1 MVGTALPPRLVSR
14 AISGGIQ
21 AHVLGAFD
29 VMAAGRRVEH
39 ADWQRASAERLVKLL
54 LVTPGHVLSR
64 EAAAEILWPGAEP
77 EASRANLRKAIHF
90 AGRALGD
97 GAVLTAEPGKVG
109 FDLAGLDLDLDRLR
123 AAFDL
128 VAESP
133 QRHGG
138 GTAGDSD
145 EADGSDVGRAIDL
158 VLSLGPRELL
168 PDDVYEEWL
177 AAPRERLEHRWR
189 TVAILAA
196 SRARDLGM
204 ADRAHAIADQLL
216 DRDPTDE
223 AAHRLVI
230 ELLAAEGRH
239 HAARM
244 QFEMCRRAL
253 REQLDVEPAPE
264 TVETF
269 GAAERVASRTPGPV
283 TSLPRLVARRA
294 ELERIE
300 VLLDRVAGGNPAS
313 LVVRG
318 PTGIGKT
325 RLLQEV
331 VGYARAS
338 GWRVLEWQAVES
350 GGTSAYAP
358 LRHHFAVALTADGI
372 AAWAEPARSGIAA
385 IAPGLGLAGTI
396 EFADRGALVDALVLA
411 IEHLARSRPLA
422 FAIDDL
428 QWLDPSTFEL
438 LERLVTEPTS
448 GPILVA
454 GTFRDDEP
462 APEPMRRLL
471 GRVRPPAG
479 TDLPVGPLEL
489 ADVEAL
495 IVGNLGGTAVQP
507 DLVRQ
512 AFEQSEGNPLF
523 CLELVRAG
531 RDHGTIRLAGQCWTT
546 TSGSSV
552 AVGAP
557 SQGVGAGEAGATVA
571 ETPDTVRRLV
581 ASRSARLTGPTLE
594 LVGTAAEL
602 GSEIDFLT
610 LQAVLPD
617 LEGELVVALDAA
629 IASGLLVERGGG
641 YAFGHPLYR
650 LAIRG
655 AAGSAR
661 RAGTHLAIARALA
674 GWVGE
679 GTTADLEK
687 AAATC
692 ADPVTA
698 AGHALSAAELGA
710 PGALPIAVAFGFAA
724 AERAVRLFD
733 PAATSLLERSIAAW
747 QRLPRD
753 LAAQF
758 DASAAFVSLANVR
771 MWAGDGGAAEAAFR
785 HAIAAARGP
794 DELARAYTA
803 FWWLPYRHADFE
815 GCLALLEE
823 GLARLPLD
831 AAVPRAIVQRDVGWT
846 LGRLQRLE
854 DSIERLVDAVR
865 VLEASDDRRDAALAL
880 DMLGMMLER
889 ARRSEEAVERLEQSL
904 SIALGLGDLKS
915 EFVRMHLG
923 TTLTRAGHPGRARPH
938 LERSL
943 EIAHQ
948 MGDRYLEFGR
958 SLGSCRDGGRAR
970 ELRGGAGDAAT

>member
-14 AISGGIQ
+14 AISGGIE

-29 VMAAGRRVEH
+29 LVAAGHRVEH

-54 LVTPGHVLSR
+54 LVTPGHALSR
-64 EAAAEILWPGAEP
+64 EAAAETLWPGAEP

-97 GAVLTAEPGKVG
+97 AAVLTAEPGKVG

-133 QRHGG
+133 PRHGG

-145 EADGSDVGRAIDL
+145 EAEGSDVGRAIDL

-168 PDDVYEEWL
+168 PDDAYEEWL
-177 AAPRERLEHRWR
+177 AAPRERLQHRWR

-196 SRARDLGM
+196 RRARDLGM

-283 TSLPRLVARRA
+283 TSMPRLVARHA

-331 VGYARAS
+331 VGYARA
-338 GWRVLEWQAVES
+338 GDWRVLAWQAVES

-358 LRHHFAVALTADGI
+358 LRHHFADALTADGI

-428 QWLDPSTFEL
+428 QWLDPSTLEL

-479 TDLPVGPLEL
+479 IDLAIGPLAL
-489 ADVEAL
+489 VDIEAL
-495 IVGNLGGTAVQP
+495 IVGNLGGTSVDPA
-507 DLVRQ
+507 LARQ

-531 RDHGTIRLAGQCWTT
+531 RDHGTIRLAGQRWTT
-546 TSGSSV
+546 TSGSC
-552 AVGAP
+552 
-557 SQGVGAGEAGATVA
+557 
-571 ETPDTVRRLV
+571 RR
-581 ASRSARLTGPTLE
+581 
-594 LVGTAAEL
+594 
-602 GSEIDFLT
+602 
-610 LQAVLPD
+610 Q
-617 LEGELVVALDAA
+617 
-629 IASGLLVERGGG
+629 
-641 YAFGHPLYR
+641 
-650 LAIRG
+650 
-655 AAGSAR
+655 
-661 RAGTHLAIARALA
+661 
-674 GWVGE
+674 
-679 GTTADLEK
+679 
-687 AAATC
+687 
-692 ADPVTA
+692 
-698 AGHALSAAELGA
+698 
-710 PGALPIAVAFGFAA
+710 PGQP
-724 AERAVRLFD
+724 
-733 PAATSLLERSIAAW
+733 PAA
-747 QRLPRD
+747 
-753 LAAQF
+753 
-758 DASAAFVSLANVR
+758 
-771 MWAGDGGAAEAAFR
+771 
-785 HAIAAARGP
+785 
-794 DELARAYTA
+794 
-803 FWWLPYRHADFE
+803 
-815 GCLALLEE
+815 
-823 GLARLPLD
+823 
-831 AAVPRAIVQRDVGWT
+831 
-846 LGRLQRLE
+846 
-854 DSIERLVDAVR
+854 
-865 VLEASDDRRDAALAL
+865 
-880 DMLGMMLER
+880 
-889 ARRSEEAVERLEQSL
+889 RSEERQP
-904 SIALGLGDLKS
+904 
-915 EFVRMHLG
+915 R
-923 TTLTRAGHPGRARPH
+923 RCRRHPRPSDDSSPIARP
-938 LERSL
+938 
-943 EIAHQ
+943 A
-948 MGDRYLEFGR
+948 
-958 SLGSCRDGGRAR
+958 
-970 ELRGGAGDAAT
+970 